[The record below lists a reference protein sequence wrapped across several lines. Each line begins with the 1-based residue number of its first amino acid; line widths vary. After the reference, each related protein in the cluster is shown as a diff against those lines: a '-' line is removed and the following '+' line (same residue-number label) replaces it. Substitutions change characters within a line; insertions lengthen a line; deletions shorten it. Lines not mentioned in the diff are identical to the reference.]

1 MFGLEAALPRP
12 RLWAGPFD
20 LCGWYATT
28 CPLGCCSCHPVL
40 ALPAKFAPLAAWLQ
54 GSSRPAALPES
65 AAGWD
70 QGRPQRRRRCHLDVL
85 RSWENKFPLDSG
97 TPQSWP
103 LGVRTSLGGNAREL
117 STLSHQAR
125 FPAAEPG
132 VKQQRMRG
140 WPPGLLKSDQIP
152 VASSGLEL
160 LDGALTLTAGST
172 PSLGLGPPPPRR
184 L

>member
-12 RLWAGPFD
+12 RLRAGPFD
-20 LCGWYATT
+20 LCGWCATT

-54 GSSRPAALPES
+54 GSSRSAALPES

-117 STLSHQAR
+117 STLSHPAW
-125 FPAAEPG
+125 FPATESG
-132 VKQQRMRG
+132 VKRQRMRG
-140 WPPGLLKSDQIP
+140 WTQDCRNPTRFLLLLLVRSSWARRSHSP
-152 VASSGLEL
+152 LVAPHRS
-160 LDGALTLTAGST
+160 
-172 PSLGLGPPPPRR
+172 GLGPPPPRR